1 MIMAL
6 VSDNE
11 GTAWAEVPRDG
22 KEGRYERYLK
32 SESGISRVYG
42 GLNMGGVE
50 REAGVTPR

>member
-1 MIMAL
+1 MAL

>member
-32 SESGISRVYG
+32 SGISRVYG

-50 REAGVTPR
+50 RGAGVTPR